1 MARNN
6 TVELAVKLKDQASQ
20 GLAGVA
26 NQVKQTGTQIENQAK
41 RSANTQQAEVRK
53 TARVTEQ
60 SYRQMQQAMRTR
72 QQLGIRSENAI
83 QKEINQTIASYER
96 LRRSGVLSA
105 RQLANE
111 AQATKNKIAQLNA
124 EMGKMSM
131 GQRLGNIG
139 RGVMGVGAGIAAGA
153 MVMREPLVKQMSY
166 DRALAMAA
174 NTAYADRDVA
184 GRIAGKK
191 ELDAAVRNAVKV
203 GGGTK
208 EDALGTLETLFA
220 SGAVDPQTA
229 IKLLPTLQKG
239 ATATGAGTEDLAK
252 IAISAMQQFGIGEDQ
267 IGEVLDKAVAAGQAG
282 NFELSDMARWLPQQM
297 AAAKSAGLT
306 GMSGLETLLI
316 ANQQARVTA
325 GSSDEAG
332 NNLVN
337 FLAKLTAKETNDRFA
352 NLTIKGK
359 DGKDHGVDFISSLE
373 AQKAKGLN
381 TIDAFMAIMDQ
392 VIGEDAKYKEL
403 QKKLKTAKGAEQAQ
417 LLDQMTDIVEGT
429 AIGKIVSDRQALMAL
444 LGIRNNVNLGKE
456 VADAL
461 NKSKGAVDKS
471 HAVIADTND
480 YKVEQA
486 KSTLE
491 FAQMQGLSGL
501 NNVIGDT
508 SQKLTDY
515 ANEYPNLTAALAGAA
530 TGIAG
535 LAAAAT
541 VAAGSL
547 RLLGVSGG
555 LGLGAG
561 AAGAAVGGIGAAGKM
576 GKVGKL
582 SRLGGAGGA
591 LLKKAGWLG
600 LGLTVAD
607 YMTPI
612 ATAQAARTEA
622 ENEKTAPQRQQFAA
636 GYGRPLSEVG
646 KPAEIKA
653 DPYADARAK
662 FAQAYGGGSRTTTVN
677 YAGAYA
683 IADRMRNNEIAEERL
698 AQGTLSQAA
707 YQARVANNGQAIAAY
722 QADYGRLGDSI
733 SNGLKAALAS
743 SDKIIQNQIKVDLD
757 GRTIAEQVSEYQYN
771 EFKRG

>member
-60 SYRQMQQAMRTR
+60 SYRQMQQGMRTM
-72 QQLGIRSENAI
+72 QSLGVRSERTI
-83 QKEINQTIASYER
+83 QNEIER
-96 LRRSGVLSA
+96 TRAAYNRLKASGVASSRELA
-105 RQLANE
+105 RA
-111 AQATKNKIAQLNA
+111 AQQTKQQINALNA
-124 EMGKMSM
+124 EMGRVSM
-131 GQRLGNIG
+131 GQQLGNIG

-153 MVMREPLVKQMSY
+153 MVMREPLVKQMGY

-220 SGAVDPQTA
+220 SGTVDPQTA

-239 ATATGAGTEDLAK
+239 ATATGASTEDLAK

-306 GMSGLETLLI
+306 GMSGLETLLV

-337 FLAKLTAKETNDRFA
+337 FLAKLTSKETNDRFA
-352 NLTIKGK
+352 NLKIKGK
-359 DGKDHGVDFISSLE
+359 DGKDHGVDFVASME

-381 TIDAFMAIMDQ
+381 SIDAFMAIMDQ

-486 KSTLE
+486 KSSLE

-501 NNVIGDT
+501 NNVIGDA

-561 AAGAAVGGIGAAGKM
+561 AAGTAVGGIGAAGKM
-576 GKVGKL
+576 GKL

-646 KPAEIKA
+646 KPAETKA
-653 DPYADARAK
+653 DPYADARTK
-662 FAQAYGGGSRTTTVN
+662 FAQAYGGSRTTTVN